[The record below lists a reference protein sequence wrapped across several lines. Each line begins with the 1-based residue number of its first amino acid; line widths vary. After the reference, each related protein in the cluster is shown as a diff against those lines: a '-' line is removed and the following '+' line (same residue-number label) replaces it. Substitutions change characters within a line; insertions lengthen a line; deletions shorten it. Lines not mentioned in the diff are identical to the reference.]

1 MLPPLV
7 RRLSRLAAELAVLI
21 AFWWAGGWLAKAIGL
36 PLPGGVVGL
45 AALLLLFASGLLR
58 PAWLQAG
65 AGLLLAEMLLFFI
78 PALMS
83 LLDSAITSGGI
94 TAILLNLL
102 LPEERVPA

>member
-58 PAWLQAG
+58 PALAG
-65 AGLLLAEMLLFFI
+65 R
-78 PALMS
+78 PA
-83 LLDSAITSGGI
+83 
-94 TAILLNLL
+94 
-102 LPEERVPA
+102 PACCWRRCCCSSSRR